1 MIRQA
6 LFITA
11 LLLLLLSPSMSRGAD
26 WEHLMRDNKGDS
38 YFIDLESIRQTPS
51 GTTRLLRK
59 VEPGDTSKHS
69 RIVSEMEIDC
79 KEKRT
84 RVLKETRLSDKGVS
98 SSVNMDEKWQDV
110 LPEDMN
116 ELLLEIVCSLRKTRS
131 RP

>member
-11 LLLLLLSPSMSRGAD
+11 FLLLFLSPSISRGAD

-38 YFIDLESIRQTPS
+38 YFIDLESIRQTSS

-59 VEPGDTSKHS
+59 VEPGDTSKYS
-69 RIVSEMEIDC
+69 SIITEMEIDC
-79 KEKRT
+79 KGKRT
-84 RVLKETRLSDKGVS
+84 RALKESYYSDKGVS
-98 SSVNMDEKWQDV
+98 SSGNTDEKWQDV
-110 LPEDMN
+110 RPEDMN

>member
-11 LLLLLLSPSMSRGAD
+11 VLLLFLSPSISRGAD

-38 YFIDLESIRQTPS
+38 YFIDLESIRQTSS

-59 VEPGDTSKHS
+59 VEPGDTSKYS
-69 RIVSEMEIDC
+69 SIVSEMEIDC
-79 KEKRT
+79 KENRT

-98 SSVNMDEKWQDV
+98 SSVIRDDKWQNV
-110 LPEDMN
+110 RPEDMN